1 MKTIQAIPDKIFTLN
16 ELKLQINRWR
26 LLDKKIVFTNGVF
39 DILHEGHIA
48 SLSEAALYGHI
59 LIVGINADASVK
71 RLKGES
77 RPVNNEG
84 SRTLL
89 MASLVMVDAVI
100 LFEED
105 TPLNLIS
112 TLLPDVLVKG
122 GDYTIDQ
129 IVGAKEVM
137 ANGGEV
143 KIVPILEGF
152 STTGIIERMKNG
164 DK

>member
-1 MKTIQAIPDKIFTLN
+1 MKTIQAIPDKIFSLN
-16 ELKLQINRWR
+16 EIKHQLNRWR
-26 LLDKKIVFTNGVF
+26 LLNKKIVFTNGVF

-48 SLSEAALYGHI
+48 SLSEAALYGHV
-59 LIVGINADASVK
+59 LIVGINSDASVK

-105 TPLNLIS
+105 TPLNLI
-112 TLLPDVLVKG
+112 TEILPDVLVKG
-122 GDYTIDQ
+122 GDYTIEQ
-129 IVGAKEVM
+129 IVGATEVIT
-137 ANGGEV
+137 NGGEV

-152 STTGIIERMKNG
+152 STTGIIEKMKSGN
-164 DK
+164 